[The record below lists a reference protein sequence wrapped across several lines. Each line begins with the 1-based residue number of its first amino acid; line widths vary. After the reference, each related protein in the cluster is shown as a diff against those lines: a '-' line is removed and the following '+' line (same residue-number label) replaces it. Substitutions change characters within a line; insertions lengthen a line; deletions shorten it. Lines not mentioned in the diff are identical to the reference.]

1 MAPLSTLEDT
11 PHQTT
16 TSAKMPL
23 SERKAV
29 ASKYPWIL
37 PQLTETHE
45 LMRPI
50 TRRPPGDNSIPEVM
64 TMGRMELARRKS
76 NYYDGAF
83 SVNGAGNP
91 RRERILGDS
100 MVMAELKTNVIIGD
114 EFVFITELSA
124 KLAERYQRPLSSV
137 AVHVQHSACI
147 FFAGTFEPAYTVTV
161 SALAPYVQP
170 VTNRR
175 NAHLLSEHLEE
186 ALGVPSPRGLIRFIA
201 LPEEDVALSGK
212 TMAQVLEEDGC
223 AGVSMAV
230 IDEERPASSARRK
243 RLSVKSFSNI
253 KASPPTGE
261 VTPPTSADDG
271 PPVVEKP
278 ENIKVAKRRKS
289 FVAGLFG
296 RSDSKKENK
305 KQVPEASGAPTY

>member
-1 MAPLSTLEDT
+1 MSYA
-11 PHQTT
+11 
-16 TSAKMPL
+16 
-23 SERKAV
+23 ERKAV

-37 PQLTETHE
+37 PQLTETEE

-50 TRRPPGDNSIPEVM
+50 TRRPPGDNSRQESM
-64 TMGRMELARRKS
+64 TMGRAELARRKG
-76 NYYDGAF
+76 NYYEEAF
-83 SVNGAGNP
+83 SVHGSGNP

-100 MVMAELKTNVIIGD
+100 MVIVELKTNVIIGD

-137 AVHVQHSACI
+137 VVHVQHSACI
-147 FFAGTFEPAYTVTV
+147 FFAGTFEPAYIVTV

-175 NAHLLSEHLEE
+175 NAYLLSEHLEE
-186 ALGVPSPRGLIRFIA
+186 SLGVPSPRGLIRFTA
-201 LPEEDVALSGK
+201 LPEEDVALNGK
-212 TMAQVLEEDGC
+212 TMAQVLEEDDTDVG
-223 AGVSMAV
+223 GSMAV
-230 IDEERPASSARRK
+230 IDEEKPVSSARRK

-253 KASPPTGE
+253 KASPLAGE
-261 VTPPTSADDG
+261 ITPPTSADDG
-271 PPVVEKP
+271 SPVGEKP

-305 KQVPEASGAPTY
+305 KHVPETP